1 MQKKIIILILIL
13 FFTFCFLK
21 IFVFSYNTVNT
32 NEELSVLNQET
43 NTHPLVES
51 ARNQIGIV
59 TKYDNQY
66 YNGGYPP
73 EGRGAC
79 TDVIERA
86 LMDRDYDLKNKIDE
100 DMLNFPEE
108 YPYKSDPNINY
119 RRVVNLKIFFDRYFE
134 KIDLEQ
140 DWQPGDI
147 VTYDQIPGGLWHI
160 AILSDKKNKDGIP
173 LLIHNYGRGVI
184 EDDFL
189 FKWPAA
195 ITGHY
200 RLRV

>member
-13 FFTFCFLK
+13 FFTFSFLK

-32 NEELSVLNQET
+32 NEELSVLNQEI

-86 LMDRDYDLKNKIDE
+86 LMDQGYDLKNKIDK

>member
-13 FFTFCFLK
+13 FFTFCLLK
-21 IFVFSYNTVNT
+21 IFAFSYNTVNT

-86 LMDRDYDLKNKIDE
+86 LMDQGYDLKNKIDK

-119 RRVVNLKIFFDRYFE
+119 RRVVNLKIFLDRYFE

>member
-32 NEELSVLNQET
+32 NEELSVLNQEI

-86 LMDRDYDLKNKIDE
+86 LMDQGYDLKNKIDK

>member
-79 TDVIERA
+79 TDVIRA
-86 LMDRDYDLKNKIDE
+86 LMDQGYDLKNKIDK

>member
-13 FFTFCFLK
+13 FFTFCLLK
-21 IFVFSYNTVNT
+21 IFAFSYNTVNT
-32 NEELSVLNQET
+32 NEELSVLNQEI

-86 LMDRDYDLKNKIDE
+86 LMDQGYDLKNKIDK

-108 YPYKSDPNINY
+108 YPCKSDPNINY
-119 RRVVNLKIFFDRYFE
+119 RRVVNLKIFLDRYFE

>member
-13 FFTFCFLK
+13 FFTFCLLK
-21 IFVFSYNTVNT
+21 IFAFSYNTVNT
-32 NEELSVLNQET
+32 NEELSVLNQEI

-86 LMDRDYDLKNKIDE
+86 LMDQGYDLKNKIDK

-108 YPYKSDPNINY
+108 YPCKSDPNINY
-119 RRVVNLKIFFDRYFE
+119 RRVVNLKIFLDRYFE
-134 KIDLEQ
+134 KIDLKQ

>member
-13 FFTFCFLK
+13 FFTFCLLK

-32 NEELSVLNQET
+32 NEELSVLNQEI

-86 LMDRDYDLKNKIDE
+86 LMDQGYDLKNKIDK

>member
-32 NEELSVLNQET
+32 NEELSVLNQEI

-86 LMDRDYDLKNKIDE
+86 LMDQGYDLKNKIDK

-119 RRVVNLKIFFDRYFE
+119 RRVVNLKIFLDRYFE

>member
-13 FFTFCFLK
+13 FFTFCLLK
-21 IFVFSYNTVNT
+21 IFAFSYNTVNT
-32 NEELSVLNQET
+32 NEELSVLNQEI

-86 LMDRDYDLKNKIDE
+86 LMDQGYDLKNKIDK

-119 RRVVNLKIFFDRYFE
+119 RRVVNLKIFLDRYFE

>member
-32 NEELSVLNQET
+32 NEELSVLNQEI

-134 KIDLEQ
+134 KIDLDQ

-147 VTYDQIPGGLWHI
+147 VTYDQISGGLWHI

-173 LLIHNYGRGVI
+173 LLIHNYGRGVV

-200 RLRV
+200 RVKI

>member
-86 LMDRDYDLKNKIDE
+86 LMDQGYDLKNKIDK

>member
-13 FFTFCFLK
+13 FFTFSFLK

-32 NEELSVLNQET
+32 NEESSVLNQGT
-43 NTHPLVES
+43 NIHPLVES

-86 LMDRDYDLKNKIDE
+86 LMDQGYDLKNKIDK

>member
-13 FFTFCFLK
+13 FFTFCLLK

-86 LMDRDYDLKNKIDE
+86 LMDQGYDLKNKIDK

>member
-1 MQKKIIILILIL
+1 M
-13 FFTFCFLK
+13 
-21 IFVFSYNTVNT
+21 
-32 NEELSVLNQET
+32 SVLNQET

-86 LMDRDYDLKNKIDE
+86 LMDQGYDLKNKIDK

-119 RRVVNLKIFFDRYFE
+119 RRVVNLKIFFDRYFK

>member
-86 LMDRDYDLKNKIDE
+86 LMDQGYDLKNKIDK

-119 RRVVNLKIFFDRYFE
+119 WRVVNLKIFFDRYFE

-173 LLIHNYGRGVI
+173 LLIHNYGRGVT

>member
-13 FFTFCFLK
+13 FFTFSFLK

-86 LMDRDYDLKNKIDE
+86 LMDQGYDLKNKIDK

>member
-13 FFTFCFLK
+13 FFTFCLLK

-43 NTHPLVES
+43 NIHPLVES

-86 LMDRDYDLKNKIDE
+86 LMDQGYDLKNKIDE

-134 KIDLEQ
+134 KIDLDQ
-140 DWQPGDI
+140 DWKPGDI
-147 VTYDQIPGGLWHI
+147 VTYDQIYGGLWHI

-173 LLIHNYGRGVI
+173 LLIHNYGRGVV

-195 ITGHY
+195 IIGHY
-200 RLRV
+200 RVKI

>member
-13 FFTFCFLK
+13 FFTFCLLK
-21 IFVFSYNTVNT
+21 IFAFSYNTVNT
-32 NEELSVLNQET
+32 NEELSVLNQEI

-86 LMDRDYDLKNKIDE
+86 LMDQGYDLKNKIDK

-119 RRVVNLKIFFDRYFE
+119 RRVVNLKIFLDRYFE
-134 KIDLEQ
+134 KIDLKQ

>member
-13 FFTFCFLK
+13 FFTFCLLK
-21 IFVFSYNTVNT
+21 IFAFSYNTVNT
-32 NEELSVLNQET
+32 NEELSVLNQEI

-86 LMDRDYDLKNKIDE
+86 LMDQGYDLKNKIDK

>member
-32 NEELSVLNQET
+32 NEELSVLNQEI

-86 LMDRDYDLKNKIDE
+86 LMDQGYDLKNKIDK

-108 YPYKSDPNINY
+108 YPCKSDPNINY
-119 RRVVNLKIFFDRYFE
+119 RRVVNLKIFLDRYFE

>member
-21 IFVFSYNTVNT
+21 IFAFSYNTVNT
-32 NEELSVLNQET
+32 NEELSVLNQEI

-86 LMDRDYDLKNKIDE
+86 LMDQGYDLKNKIDK

-108 YPYKSDPNINY
+108 YPCKSDPNINY
-119 RRVVNLKIFFDRYFE
+119 RRVVNLKIFLDRYFE

>member
-13 FFTFCFLK
+13 FFTFSFLK

-59 TKYDNQY
+59 TEYDNQY

-86 LMDRDYDLKNKIDE
+86 LMDQGYDLKNKIDK

>member
-13 FFTFCFLK
+13 FFTFCLLK
-21 IFVFSYNTVNT
+21 IFAFSYNTVNT
-32 NEELSVLNQET
+32 NEELSVLNQEI

-86 LMDRDYDLKNKIDE
+86 LIDQGYDLKNKIDK